1 MNPETQAAL
10 ASLRELHL
18 PTGGGGIVQGEI
30 LAAIALGFA
39 AALFF
44 GAFRLVRARMRDTIR
59 RAALRELASANAREP
74 GERRVAQARL
84 LRRVVRTLS
93 GDADAAARGSDWAA
107 VLDRTFATRFF
118 SEGAGRALVEGMY
131 RRPTEPD
138 TAAIDAELGRLFSR
152 IKG

>member
-1 MNPETQAAL
+1 MTPETQAAL

-18 PTGGGGIVQGEI
+18 PTGGGGVLQGEI
-30 LAAIALGFA
+30 LAAIALGFVT
-39 AALFF
+39 ALLV
-44 GAFRLVRARMRDTIR
+44 GAIRLVRARMRDTIR
-59 RAALRELASANAREP
+59 QAAMHELAIANVREP

-93 GDADAAARGSDWAA
+93 GDADSAARGADWAA

-118 SEGAGRALVEGMY
+118 SEGAGNTLVEGMY
-131 RRPTEPD
+131 RRPSESD
-138 TAAIDAELGRLFSR
+138 TATIDAELGGLFSR